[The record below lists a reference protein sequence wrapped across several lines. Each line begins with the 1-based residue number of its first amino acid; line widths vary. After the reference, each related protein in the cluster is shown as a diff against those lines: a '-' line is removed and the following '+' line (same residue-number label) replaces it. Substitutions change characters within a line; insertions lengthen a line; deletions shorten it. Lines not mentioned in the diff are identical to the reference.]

1 MLLSGVMPYTFR
13 PAVESDIQAITDI
26 YNASV
31 VVGGATADLTPRT
44 LDQRR
49 AWVESH
55 KPPYG
60 VFVAESEGG
69 RIGPISISFMSICP
83 FYVFMFRVSSRTN
96 LNKNVLF

>member
-1 MLLSGVMPYTFR
+1 MLSPSVADKPRQLPPAGAMLLSGVMPYTFR
-13 PAVESDIQAITDI
+13 PAAESDIQAITDI

-55 KPPYG
+55 KPL
-60 VFVAESEGG
+60 SL
-69 RIGPISISFMSICP
+69 IHI
-83 FYVFMFRVSSRTN
+83 
-96 LNKNVLF
+96 